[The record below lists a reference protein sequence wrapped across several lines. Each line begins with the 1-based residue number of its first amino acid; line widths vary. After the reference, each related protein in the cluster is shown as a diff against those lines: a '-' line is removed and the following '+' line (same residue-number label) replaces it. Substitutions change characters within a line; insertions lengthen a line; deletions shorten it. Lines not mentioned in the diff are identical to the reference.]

1 MTRRQPGRARREARG
16 FERAARARSVAMK
29 IVGLDAIPVSVPYRL
44 RETSAVIDRGGVSDV
59 IVKLVRGSPSGSRRQ
74 QSVRRDQRAPGRRHE
89 RGEPFEQFQQLQHGP
104 NRSAQTRSRPRGRRR
119 GPEGP

>member
-1 MTRRQPGRARREARG
+1 
-16 FERAARARSVAMK
+16 MK

-89 RGEPFEQFQQLQHGP
+89 RGEPFEQFQQLQQERRSWKSQTLIV
-104 NRSAQTRSRPRGRRR
+104 NRDPRRSIASCRTSTVHRAGASSAPTPVVPRAR
-119 GPEGP
+119 